1 MFIRVKTTPNSPR
14 KSVQI
19 VESFR
24 VGGKITQKIVK
35 HIGVAI
41 DDEQL
46 EELKLLALSI
56 KSKLE
61 LENIL
66 PLYTPEE
73 IERQIEISQNNLK
86 KEIYSDEDY
95 IVNVKDLIEEGR
107 VINAYGIVGMIPIKG
122 IAVPFLSYGGSS
134 MLAMSIGVGMVLM
147 VSKRA
152 ASSSFNEEL

>member
-1 MFIRVKTTPNSPR
+1 M
-14 KSVQI
+14 
-19 VESFR
+19 
-24 VGGKITQKIVK
+24 
-35 HIGVAI
+35 
-41 DDEQL
+41 
-46 EELKLLALSI
+46 
-56 KSKLE
+56 
-61 LENIL
+61 